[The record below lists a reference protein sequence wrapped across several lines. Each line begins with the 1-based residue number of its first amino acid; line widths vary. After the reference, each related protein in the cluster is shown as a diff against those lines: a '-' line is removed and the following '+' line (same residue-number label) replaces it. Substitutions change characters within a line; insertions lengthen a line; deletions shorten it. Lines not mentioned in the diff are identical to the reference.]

1 MESSNSASCESKT
14 KLNNPPPGSEDL
26 SNQWFSDQ
34 FEDLLPKIQ
43 ERWPEVAKQTLEAT
57 KGSFDEM
64 VRVLSIHSG
73 KTTYGI
79 KDQLEELLNTASDR
93 TKDLAESLEPLEKQ
107 LEELLDELN
116 RSLRP
121 RIEKPIRQRP
131 LLAIGLATGFGLL
144 LGMLL
149 SGGKRS

>member
-1 MESSNSASCESKT
+1 
-14 KLNNPPPGSEDL
+14 
-26 SNQWFSDQ
+26 
-34 FEDLLPKIQ
+34 
-43 ERWPEVAKQTLEAT
+43 
-57 KGSFDEM
+57 M